1 MSARLGKF
9 YLGRECYA
17 MGLTHPILALEYN
30 DLRSRFSDP
39 ALGHNVLV
47 HMIQPLLT
55 LPCGRYAPGK
65 IDLLNG
71 PLQAH
76 ERWDLTE
83 TAVVTHLNL
92 PSTRFTICRDEGIL
106 VHTGRSGPLDNVATF
121 QIDGNISGR
130 QRLTFNHELY
140 SDQYNGQQPLPGRAG
155 AATVYVGSHS
165 IYVPTDPDACVF
177 GYVRHPAYA
186 CSGSAFRNEDGT
198 ITLFEFD
205 RGPSPMIIGL
215 DGKCIRKCSPREC
228 ADNTRAVWKDPRG
241 ADKYV
246 MIRQEWS
253 ATRLVCYSK
262 PIVCTWSP
270 ETSTAKTDC
279 AIPSGL
285 LKLAAAGYQNTHCK
299 AAMDGA
305 GRWVC
310 FADGELV
317 IQELDTGKVV
327 QDLEIDLRPLADC
340 KTVMADYSVH
350 VDAMGR
356 IVVFYRCGKKGDYHH
371 GVQLIY

>member
-55 LPCGRYAPGK
+55 MPCGRYAPGK
-65 IDLLNG
+65 IDLSNG
-71 PLQAH
+71 PLQAR

-83 TAVVTHLNL
+83 TAAVTHLEL
-92 PSTRFTICRDEGIL
+92 PSTHFTICHDEGIL
-106 VHTGRSGPLDNVATF
+106 VHTGDAGPLDNVATF

-130 QRLTFNHELY
+130 QRLTFNHDIY
-140 SDQYNGQQPLPGRAG
+140 AYQYDDEQPLPGRAG
-155 AATVYVGSHS
+155 ATMVYVDTFSIFVPVNTDSHS
-165 IYVPTDPDACVF
+165 FNRVK
-177 GYVRHPAYA
+177 HPVQT
-186 CSGSAFRNEDGT
+186 CSGAAFRNEDGT
-198 ITLFEFD
+198 ITLFEFG

-215 DGKCIRKCSPREC
+215 DGTCIRKCSPREC
-228 ADNTRAVWKDPRG
+228 ADNTRAAWKDPRG

-253 ATRLVCYSK
+253 ATRAICYSA

-270 ETSTAKTDC
+270 ETSTVKTNC
-279 AIPSGL
+279 TIPSGL
-285 LKLAAAGYQNTHCK
+285 MKLAAAGYHNTHCK

-317 IQELDTGKVV
+317 VQDLDTGKTA
-327 QDLEIDLRPLADC
+327 QDLEIELLPLADC